1 MTDVAKVKGIVT
13 AVSDD
18 EFRLRWQNFRQMS
31 KLFKIF
37 QLPPSL
43 GILNWNYL
51 YIVYFYQSRRVSYKM
66 NSDHSMPVSEEVLLK
81 SAEKTKTAREKKL
94 SKILLAAANL
104 SSFNINWSS
113 IFEESVFCSYER
125 DWQSILS
132 NKTSLK
138 KCKNSLFEKCNT
150 TGIFAEMTWFF
161 SQIFNSCYI
170 YGLICCLEISYF

>member
-1 MTDVAKVKGIVT
+1 MLRKSKTLSSPSLMTNSAHVDKTSV
-13 AVSDD
+13 
-18 EFRLRWQNFRQMS
+18 RCQNFLRCINF
-31 KLFKIF
+31 L
-37 QLPPSL
+37 LPWEVF
-43 GILNWNYL
+43 NWSYL
-51 YIVYFYQSRRVSYKM
+51 YIVCVYQISRVSHKL
-66 NSDHSMPVSEEVLLK
+66 NSDCSMPVSEEVLLK

>member
-81 SAEKTKTAREKKL
+81 SAEKTKTAQEKK
-94 SKILLAAANL
+94 
-104 SSFNINWSS
+104 
-113 IFEESVFCSYER
+113 
-125 DWQSILS
+125 
-132 NKTSLK
+132 T
-138 KCKNSLFEKCNT
+138 
-150 TGIFAEMTWFF
+150 
-161 SQIFNSCYI
+161 
-170 YGLICCLEISYF
+170 